1 MKKVL
6 KTILFGLLFA
16 FFFSLGI
23 GTYASEDKIIGC
35 VFFIICAIIVYRIYK
50 LYQPPINKDF
60 ERLMITL
67 YKNERQ
73 RRKQENMQNNTD
85 FSSKKSG
92 KQSFSIRSNNI
103 VFSPTTVK
111 QMLEAIYVVES
122 TSKIDI
128 LLGNYSFI
136 ENVLLSYM
144 KARSKPTYK
153 RIVYE
158 GVELYRKLYYDRVLS
173 NSQYSIL
180 ENPLFID
187 GGTFLGE
194 NIVRCF
200 NDYIAEMELQIISL
214 KTKSAKFRRYE
225 KVTEVEYRCLTELK
239 KIERTDFEIQIKE
252 ASEAFSKGYKDL

>member
-6 KTILFGLLFA
+6 KTILFCFLFT
-16 FFFSLGI
+16 FFFFLGI
-23 GTYASEDKIIGC
+23 GAYVSEEKIIAC
-35 VFFIICAIIVYRIYK
+35 VIFVICAFIVYRLYK

-67 YKNERQ
+67 YKHGRERRTQ
-73 RRKQENMQNNTD
+73 ERKKNDTD
-85 FSSKKSG
+85 FFSKDSG
-92 KQSFSIRSNNI
+92 KQSFGIRSSNI

-136 ENVLLSYM
+136 ETALLSYM

-180 ENPLFID
+180 ENPLYID

-225 KVTEVEYRCLTELK
+225 KVAEAEAKCLTELK
-239 KIERTDFEIQIKE
+239 KIERTDFEYQIKE